1 MMTRTALA
9 ACLLALTAVPAA
21 AQTPDPGRG
30 RDVALRWCARCHVVA
45 KDQKKPAIDA
55 APTFAEIAANPRM
68 TRARLLAILGSP
80 HSKMPTQVLTRRD
93 IGDVISYIE
102 SQKK

>member
-1 MMTRTALA
+1 MHRTLLAAGLLALA
-9 ACLLALTAVPAA
+9 AAPAA
-21 AQTPDPGRG
+21 AQTPDPARG
-30 RDVALRWCARCHVVA
+30 RDVALRWCARCHVVST
-45 KDQKKPAIDA
+45 DQKKPAIDA
-55 APTFAEIAANPRM
+55 APTFAEIATNPNM

-93 IGDVISYIE
+93 IRDVISYIE